1 VRLQYHVR
9 PGTNQEEV
17 YSIYIYIFV
26 FRYICFWTH
35 GNCRYGHL
43 FFGGIFIIILNF
55 EILDRVFL
63 QKVIYGPYGSYFLV
77 KSPYMD
83 RTDHTFLVES
93 PCMDQQ
99 SVYFWKS
106 ISMDRQS
113 VLFWKKSI
121 YMDRQ
126 SVYITCEPL

>member
-1 VRLQYHVR
+1 MYGQGQTKKKYI
-9 PGTNQEEV
+9 V
-17 YSIYIYIFV
+17 YIYIYLFLDIYV
-26 FRYICFWTH
+26 FGRTEIVDMAICF
-35 GNCRYGHL
+35 L
-43 FFGGIFIIILNF
+43 GGIFIIILNF